1 VICQF
6 LTGLNLP
13 SRNYPYR
20 INYDVAIAVRD
31 ARMINKSRQIAID
44 ISIAD
49 IQMID
54 TETPNFTTRK
64 VGSFS
69 NGTFMTPNLF
79 ARIMKNSFVLIDV
92 LDRKHTPPV

>member
-1 VICQF
+1 VIRQF
-6 LTGLNLP
+6 LSGLNVP
-13 SRNYPYR
+13 RRNYPYR

-31 ARMINKSRQIAID
+31 ARMINKSRQIAIN
-44 ISIAD
+44 ISITD

-54 TETPNFTTRK
+54 TKTPNFTTRK

-69 NGTFMTPNLF
+69 NGTFMAPNLF
-79 ARIMKNSFVLIDV
+79 ARIMENSFVLIDV

>member
-1 VICQF
+1 VIRQF

-13 SRNYPYR
+13 SRNYPHR

-31 ARMINKSRQIAID
+31 ARMINKSRQITVD
-44 ISIAD
+44 ISITD

-64 VGSFS
+64 VCSFS
-69 NGTFMTPNLF
+69 NGTFTAPNLF